1 MADTKY
7 TVELNLSKTGDFGAV
22 AMATAS
28 QKAVHLDRNLGGVK
42 NRFASLREG
51 ANQFVAGAGGMI
63 HSLERVAD
71 RVVGIGV
78 SMAKMAIGGAA
89 AAGIA
94 GITYGVMGLNK
105 EAEGAQIAL
114 AGVFSAQGIT
124 KDVQSGMQMAA
135 EQVAE
140 MRKEAA
146 ALPGEFQDLRNI
158 FVTGAIP
165 AFQTGMNPDEWR
177 KMASNVMAA
186 GAVSQLPMDM
196 VAREMGQLL
205 SGRSGAHNV
214 FGTRIMGLTGLKAE
228 EFNKMAPEKR
238 LEKLRTELDKYA
250 PVIGIYE
257 KSFDAMF
264 STAID
269 NGKTFLRLATAPMF
283 EKGKDVLGWF
293 NNWFTRNQDQVKYWA
308 EDIGERLSKAFE
320 WGKRTIQEWWPSIRE
335 FATNAYYRLSAIWDD
350 IAPTVKSFG
359 ETLKEALKDPGTID
373 KLIHLAEAYLAL
385 KVGMGGLSIGGDL
398 LKMGAGTMQ
407 MLSLLNGPGMLTTVG
422 AGGAAAAATAAGAG
436 AGGTSLGGLAAG
448 GMAGTAVL
456 GMSMVLLAGVIAGL
470 ADASAKADEEQR
482 KIAASKKLEDDA
494 TKKLIGDIGTGAP
507 LAIDTFNVAL
517 AGATNQLN
525 SFASIRPPSIEISPR
540 QEYEMFGTYGGKT
553 PERGWTPPWML
564 EGTGTRQQEQDPKKS
579 TPKHGGGGGTSIQK
593 VEIVVTTNQ
602 NPSRFARGI
611 LDEFG
616 KFAKIKRT
624 SGYATNASARNAVP

>member
-1 MADTKY
+1 MSDTKY

-22 AMATAS
+22 AMVTAA
-28 QKAVHLDRNLGGVK
+28 QKAVYLDRNLGGIK
-42 NRFASLREG
+42 NRFASLRSGWNEFATGAKGMLHSIEG
-51 ANQFVAGAGGMI
+51 
-63 HSLERVAD
+63 VAD
-71 RVVGIGV
+71 KIAGVGFTIG
-78 SMAKMAIGGAA
+78 KWAIGGAA
-89 AAGIA
+89 GAAVA
-94 GITYGVMGLNK
+94 GLTYGVMGLNR

-114 AGVFSAQGIT
+114 AGVFAAQGIT
-124 KDVQSGMQMAA
+124 KDVLSGMTMAA

-140 MRKEAA
+140 MRKDAA
-146 ALPGEFQDLRNI
+146 ALPGEFQDLRSI

-165 AFQTGMNPDEWR
+165 AFQMGMNPDEWR

-196 VAREMGQLL
+196 VAREMAQLM

-214 FGTRIMGLTGLKAE
+214 FGTRIMGLTGAKAE
-228 EFNKMAPEKR
+228 EFNKLAPEKR
-238 LEKLRTELDKYA
+238 LERLRTELDKYA
-250 PVIGIYE
+250 PVIKVYE

-269 NGKTFLRLATAPMF
+269 NGKTFVRLATAPMF
-283 EKGKDVLGWF
+283 EKGKEVLGWF
-293 NNWFTRNQDQVKYWA
+293 NDWFTKNQGQVQYWA
-308 EDIGERLSKAFE
+308 SEIGERLVAAFE
-320 WGKRTIQEWWPSIRE
+320 WGKRKIQEWWPSLRE

-407 MLSLLNGPGMLTTVG
+407 MMSLLNPGMLTTVG
-422 AGGAAAAATAAGAG
+422 AGGAAAASATAGAG
-436 AGGTSLGGLAAG
+436 AGGTALGGLAAG
-448 GMAGTAVL
+448 GMAGTAAL
-456 GMSMVLLAGVIAGL
+456 GVSMVLLAGVIAGM

-482 KIAASKKLEDDA
+482 KMAATKKMEEDA

-525 SFASIRPPSIEISPR
+525 SFASIRPPSIDITPR
-540 QEYEMFGTYGGKT
+540 QEYEMFGTQAGKKPPTGWLPPWEDEGGRGTRHKEEDLKKT
-553 PERGWTPPWML
+553 PAHR
-564 EGTGTRQQEQDPKKS
+564 
-579 TPKHGGGGGTSIQK
+579 GGGGGTSIQK

-602 NPSRFARGI
+602 NPSRFARGV
-611 LDEFG
+611 LDELG
-616 KFAKIKRT
+616 KFSKVKRT
-624 SGYATNASARNAVP
+624 SGYATNFSARNAVP

>member
-28 QKAVHLDRNLGGVK
+28 QKAVHLDRNLGGIK

-71 RVVGIGV
+71 RVVGIGA

-114 AGVFSAQGIT
+114 AGVFAAQGIT
-124 KDVQSGMQMAA
+124 KNVQSGMQMAA

-165 AFQTGMNPDEWR
+165 AFQTGMNPAEWR

-214 FGTRIMGLTGLKAE
+214 FGTRIMGLTGAKAE
-228 EFNKMAPEKR
+228 EFNKMAPDKR

-250 PVIGIYE
+250 PVIGLYE

-283 EKGKDVLGWF
+283 EKGKEVLSWF
-293 NNWFTRNQDQVKYWA
+293 NDWFTRNQDQVKYWA
-308 EDIGERLSKAFE
+308 ESIGERLSSAFE
-320 WGKRTIQEWWPSIRE
+320 WGKRTIQEWWPSLRE
-335 FATNAYYRLSAIWDD
+335 FATNAYYRLSAIWED

-359 ETLKEALKDPGTID
+359 ETMKEALKDPGTID

-407 MLSLLNGPGMLTTVG
+407 MMSLLNPGMLTTVG

-436 AGGTSLGGLAAG
+436 AGGTALGGLAAG
-448 GMAGTAVL
+448 GMAGTAAM

-470 ADASAKADEEQR
+470 ADASVKADEEQR
-482 KIAASKKLEDDA
+482 KMAATKKMEDDA
-494 TKKLIGDIGTGAP
+494 TQKLITNIGTGAP
-507 LAIDTFNVAL
+507 LAIDDFVVGL
-517 AGATNQLN
+517 RSATRELGNL
-525 SFASIRPPSIEISPR
+525 ASIRPPSIEISPM
-540 QEYEMFGTYGGKT
+540 QEYNMFGTWGGKVM
-553 PERGWTPPWML
+553 PRGWRPPDPK
-564 EGTGTRQQEQDPKKS
+564 EGTGTREGEQDPKKS

-602 NPSRFARGI
+602 NPSRFARGV
-611 LDEFG
+611 LDELG
-616 KFAKIKRT
+616 KFAKVKRT
-624 SGYATNASARNAVP
+624 SGYATNFSARNAVP

>member
-1 MADTKY
+1 MSDTKY

-28 QKAVHLDRNLGGVK
+28 QKAVHLERNLGGVK
-42 NRFASLREG
+42 NRFASLRSGWHEFATG
-51 ANQFVAGAGGMI
+51 AKGML
-63 HSLERVAD
+63 HSIDGVAD
-71 RVVGIGV
+71 KIAGVGVTLG
-78 SMAKMAIGGAA
+78 KWAIGGAA
-89 AAGIA
+89 GVAVAGL
-94 GITYGVMGLNK
+94 TYGVMGLNK

-114 AGVFSAQGIT
+114 AGVFAAQGIT

-214 FGTRIMGLTGLKAE
+214 FGTRIMGLSGQKAE
-228 EFNKMAPEKR
+228 EFNKLAPEKR

-250 PVIGIYE
+250 PVIGLYE

-293 NNWFTRNQDQVKYWA
+293 NNWFTQNQDQVQYWA
-308 EDIGERLSKAFE
+308 GQIGERLSAAFE

-335 FATNAYYRLSAIWDD
+335 FATNAYYRLSAIWED

-407 MLSLLNGPGMLTTVG
+407 MLSLLNGPGMLATVG

-436 AGGTSLGGLAAG
+436 AGGTALGGLAAG
-448 GMAGTAVL
+448 GMAGTAAMGV
-456 GMSMVLLAGVIAGL
+456 SMVLLAGVIAGL

-482 KIAASKKLEDDA
+482 KIAESKKLEDDA
-494 TKKLIGDIGTGAP
+494 TKKLIVGIGTGAP

-517 AGATNQLN
+517 AGATNQLGN
-525 SFASIRPPSIEISPR
+525 FASIRPPSIEISPM
-540 QEYEMFGTYGGKT
+540 QEYEMFGTWGGKV
-553 PERGWTPPWML
+553 PERGWRPPNPK
-564 EGTGTRQQEQDPKKS
+564 EGTGTRPSEKDLK
-579 TPKHGGGGGTSIQK
+579 TPAHRGGGGGTSIQK

-602 NPSRFARGI
+602 NPSRFARGV
-611 LDEFG
+611 LDELG
-616 KFAKIKRT
+616 KFAKVKTT
-624 SGYATNASARNAVP
+624 SGYATNFSARNAVP